1 MKVSLRKSITIAM
14 GLLLAALTG
23 MFAISNVIALNF
35 VQKRIY
41 QNTEDTVTLYQEQI
55 DADLQQI
62 DRYLYTIMSQNS
74 SFIRLSYL
82 TEEDKGWYSPV
93 SILGREL
100 NNAIFNYKAEA
111 FFDYLPDSDTFI
123 LGVNSS
129 TSFADFKD
137 AVRQELESHGE
148 EGWHLIRRNDT
159 WYLMRMLQSGKQYL
173 GAFVRLDDLLE
184 IGSENKEERYYCLVD
199 SERRIIRDDG
209 DKLQLD
215 AGQFAS
221 PYSIEWLDGTK
232 CLVVH
237 KKLQDCRYELAN
249 VIPYSEIS
257 EVTGSLKASLV
268 MLAALIFL
276 IWLIL
281 VVAVRRSILEPVT
294 TINDALQEVAA
305 GNLEQRIPVH
315 NQSQEFQ
322 SIAKT
327 YNIMVSEIKDLKIN
341 VYEQQLAHEKLESQ
355 YLKQQITPHF
365 MINCLNTACQ
375 LTECGELELARKLLR
390 ELSMH
395 LRYVLS
401 SGKTVCLSDEL
412 TLVRNYIGLS
422 EIRYPGSIRYEIT
435 CPKELENCTVVPLML
450 LNYVEN
456 AIKHEVVM
464 GEQLEIHIE
473 IAEET
478 RKEKQGLR
486 AVLWDTGKGYD
497 EQFLKEIRKL
507 AEMKIEETPTEHL
520 GITNVMQRTKKEFR
534 DAEFAY
540 SNREGA
546 GAEITIWIP
555 AVPFMQNAEPLR
567 TL

>member
-1 MKVSLRKSITIAM
+1 MRVSLRKSITIAM

-23 MFAISNVIALNF
+23 IFAISNVIALNF

-137 AVRQELESHGE
+137 AVRKEMESPGE
-148 EGWHLIRRNDT
+148 KGWHLVRRNDT
-159 WYLMRMLQSGKQYL
+159 WYLLRMLQSGKQYL

-184 IGSENKEERYYCLVD
+184 ISSDSKEERYYCLID
-199 SERRIIRDDG
+199 SDHRIVGDG
-209 DKLQLD
+209 SEDLFLD
-215 AGQFAS
+215 AEQFSS
-221 PYSIEWLDGTK
+221 PYSIEELGGIK

-237 KKLQDCRYELAN
+237 KSLANCSYELATI
-249 VIPYSEIS
+249 IPYSEIS
-257 EVTGSLKASLV
+257 QITVSLKASLV
-268 MLAALIFL
+268 MVAALILL

-281 VVAVRRSILEPVT
+281 VVAVKKSILEPIT
-294 TINDALQEVAA
+294 TINDALQEISA

-341 VYEQQLAHEKLESQ
+341 VYEQQLLHEKLESQ

-375 LTECGELELARKLLR
+375 LTECGELELARKLLK

-401 SGKTVCLSDEL
+401 SGKKVRLSDEL
-412 TLVRNYIGLS
+412 ILVQNYIGMS
-422 EIRYPGSIRYEIT
+422 GIRYPDSIQYELS
-435 CPKELENCTVVPLML
+435 CPRELENSTVVPLML
-450 LNYVEN
+450 LNFVEN
-456 AIKHEVVM
+456 TIKHEVLL
-464 GEQLEIHIE
+464 GEQLEIHIG
-473 IAEET
+473 ISEEK
-478 RKEKQGLR
+478 RGEKQGLR
-486 AVLWDTGKGYD
+486 AVLWDTGRGYD

-507 AEMKIEETPTEHL
+507 AGMRIEETPTAHL
-520 GITNVMQRTKKEFR
+520 GITNVMQRTKRELPG
-534 DAEFAY
+534 AEFAY
-540 SNREGA
+540 ANRPGA

-555 AVPFMQNAEPLR
+555 EIPFAADSEFGVH
-567 TL
+567 